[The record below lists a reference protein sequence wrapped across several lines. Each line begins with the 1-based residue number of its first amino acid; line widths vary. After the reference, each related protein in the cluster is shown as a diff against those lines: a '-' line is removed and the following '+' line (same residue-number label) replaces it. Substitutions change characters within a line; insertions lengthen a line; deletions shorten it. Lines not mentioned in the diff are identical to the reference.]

1 MKISDRDKKLI
12 LFVLLVAVIALPI
25 FLFIRPKIDKIKEM
39 EAELVS
45 INERYNYLKELSRKT
60 TRRK

>member
-25 FLFIRPKIDKIKEM
+25 FLFIRPKNDKIKEM

-45 INERYNYLKELSRKT
+45 INDRYNYLKKDNPC
-60 TRRK
+60 